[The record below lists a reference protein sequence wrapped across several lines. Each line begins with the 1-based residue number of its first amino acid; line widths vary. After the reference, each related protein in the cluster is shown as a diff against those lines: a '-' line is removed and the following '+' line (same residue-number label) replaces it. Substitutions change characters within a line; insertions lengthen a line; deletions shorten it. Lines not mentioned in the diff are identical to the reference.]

1 MSDMQRYIKYYL
13 RYNYGVYIAAC
24 IICCNWVFY
33 RIYIYMYI
41 FVYIY
46 VYIYMRVY
54 MYICVYIYIHTS
66 YFIQLKFSTILS
78 LPILIG
84 KKLSTYEADEVH
96 ICAT

>member
-1 MSDMQRYIKYYL
+1 MEYILQHVSYVAI
-13 RYNYGVYIAAC
+13 GCSIE
-24 IICCNWVFY
+24 
-33 RIYIYMYI
+33 YIYMYI

-54 MYICVYIYIHTS
+54 MYIYMCIYIHTS